1 MWPTGQELQNQESL
15 SRRVEVRTAKAAEM
29 PFPLKTEQGPLAHW
43 RLLVTLAGVWP
54 QETEEEMG
62 GQV

>member
-1 MWPTGQELQNQESL
+1 MWLTGQELQNQESL
-15 SRRVEVRTAKAAEM
+15 SRRVEVRAANAAEM

-43 RLLVTLAGVWP
+43 RLLVTLARVWP